1 MKEKKQREWKLRT
14 DSTQRIR
21 EKPEFLELLRVTGL
35 SPVTLQVCWNRGL
48 RTAESIRE
56 FFSPRFE
63 NIQSPFTIRDMSLA
77 VDRVIEAYKQKE
89 KVRIF
94 GDYDVDGTCGAALL
108 FRVLSA
114 FGINV
119 DAKQP
124 DRFKDGY
131 GLNASAIDEAVSD
144 GVQLMITVDCGIS
157 SYAAIEN
164 ANAKRLPVIV
174 MDHHQIDQSRGLPDA
189 YAILNP
195 QRSDCE
201 SGLKQLCG
209 AGVAFYFCMALRS
222 RFRELG
228 LLGDASQLPNLK
240 QHLDLVTI
248 ATAADQV
255 PLTGV
260 NRVFVKQGLDILK
273 HSTKPGVKALMEVTG
288 LTKRDLSPGHLGFTL
303 GPRINASGRLSSA
316 KSALDLLTTDS
327 PEMAYR
333 LAREIENLNDERTH
347 LQNEI
352 WDQVQIQIDQG
363 IKDGKFQ
370 HGILVGSPD
379 WHEGVIGIVASRVC
393 DKYHRPCGVVSM
405 REDYAKGSARTFSG
419 KDVLS
424 ALTQCSDLL
433 LGFGGHRHA
442 AGFSLKNENLEALQ
456 LAFDDAC
463 SRLIADDTKGALIV
477 EGEAGLEEF
486 SEKTLEQLEQMA
498 PFGNGNPEPVFVIT
512 AQVKNKRVMKE
523 RHLKLELSP
532 VGSVTKQSMEAVWFH
547 QADIPTDSLNESGNA
562 SFAGVPEL
570 NRFLGRSTPNFRIK
584 DIKNLKSNH

>member
-14 DSTQRIR
+14 DSTIRIR
-21 EKPEFLELLRVTGL
+21 ETPEFLELLRVTGL
-35 SPVTLQVCWNRGL
+35 SQVTLQVCWNRGL
-48 RTAESIRE
+48 RTPETIRE

-63 NIQSPFTIRDMSLA
+63 HIQSPFTIKDMALT
-77 VDRVIEAYKQKE
+77 VERVIEAYNKKE

-108 FRVLSA
+108 YRVLTE

-119 DAKQP
+119 DVKQP

-131 GLNASAIDEAVSD
+131 GLNSGAIDEAVSD
-144 GVQLMITVDCGIS
+144 GVQLLITVDCGIS
-157 SYAAIEN
+157 SFSAIEN
-164 ANAKRLPVIV
+164 ANAHRLPVII
-174 MDHHQIDQSRGLPDA
+174 MDHHQIDGVRGLPQA

-195 QRSDCE
+195 QRADCE

-209 AGVAFYFCMALRS
+209 AGVAFYFCMGLRAE
-222 RFRELG
+222 FRELG
-228 LLGDASQLPNLK
+228 LLGDASALPNLK

-273 HSTKPGVKALMEVTG
+273 QSTKPGVKALMEVTG

-327 PEMAYR
+327 LEIAYK
-333 LAREIENLNDERTH
+333 LAREIETLNEDRTH

-352 WDQVQIQIDQG
+352 WDQVQLVIEKG
-363 IKDGKFQ
+363 LKEGKFQ

-393 DKYHRPCGVVSM
+393 EKYHKPCGILSM
-405 REDYAKGSARTFSG
+405 REDLAKGSARTFSG
-419 KDVLS
+419 RDVLS
-424 ALTQCSDLL
+424 ALTKCSGLL

-456 LAFDDAC
+456 VAFDDAC
-463 SRLIADDTKGALIV
+463 MALIADDTKGALIV

-486 SEKTLEQLEQMA
+486 SERTLEQLEQMA

-512 AQVKNKRVMKE
+512 AKVKNKRVMKE
-523 RHLKLELSP
+523 RHLKLSLSP
-532 VGSVTKQSMEAVWFH
+532 VGSTSKQTMEAVWFH
-547 QADIPTDSLNESGNA
+547 QADIPFDSLNEAGDA

-570 NRFLGRSTPNFRIK
+570 NRFLGRSTPNFRIR
-584 DIKNLKSNH
+584 DIRRLSKS